1 MIELNFN
8 VYQAASRKTAVYP
21 DDAKVI
27 YPAMGLA
34 GEAGEVC
41 NKIKKITRGD
51 VKLAE
56 IKDDLAGE
64 IGDVLWYVSALCS
77 DMNLR
82 LGDVAKLNL
91 DKLNG
96 RLEKNLL
103 GGIDMRS
110 KLNNQTIK
118 IEKLEAEIEVLQ
130 KRLSVALHLP

>member
-8 VYQAASRKTAVYP
+8 VYQEASRKTAVYP

-96 RLEKNLL
+96 R
-103 GGIDMRS
+103 S